1 MTASRKRTEL
11 DGKTWTRY
19 SISVWSDIEKDKE
32 ERSLGHPALF
42 PGSLVRRLIEIFTNR
57 GDLVLDPFA
66 GSGSTLVAARD
77 IGRRSF
83 GLELS
88 ANFTGMARERLAQQR
103 LSFDGR
109 PLHDPVLLCDDAR
122 NIKKHLQENTVHL
135 CVTSPPYWNILNEK
149 RTADYKESR
158 NYGDLKR
165 DLSSLDHYEEFI
177 KVLGDIF
184 EDIHSLLVNNGYLV
198 VNVMD
203 LRKGA
208 AYYPFHMNL
217 AAELLKRGYTLD
229 DIIIWDRRREYNNLR
244 PLGYP
249 YVFRVNKVHEYL
261 LIFQKR
267 ADQQ

>member
-1 MTASRKRTEL
+1 MSKPKKKSEL
-11 DGKTWTRY
+11 DGRTWTRY

-42 PGSLVRRLIEIFTNR
+42 PRSLVRRLIRAFTNR

-66 GSGSTLVAARD
+66 GSGSTLMAARD
-77 IGRRSF
+77 TGRRSF

-88 ANFTGMARERLAQQR
+88 ADYTALARERIARQKPDLEAAEIA
-103 LSFDGR
+103 DE
-109 PLHDPVLLCDDAR
+109 PVLVCDDAR
-122 NIKKHLQENTVHL
+122 NIKGHLRENTVHL

-149 RTADYKESR
+149 RTADYKERR
-158 NYGDLKR
+158 NYGDLGK
-165 DLSSLDHYEEFI
+165 DLSNIDRYEEFI
-177 KVLGDIF
+177 GTLGAIF
-184 EDIHSLLVNNGYLV
+184 EDVYALLVNSGYLV

-203 LRKGA
+203 LRKRA
-208 AYYPFHMNL
+208 DFFPLHL
-217 AAELLKRGYTLD
+217 DLSRELVGRGYTLD
-229 DIIIWDRRREYNNLR
+229 DIIIWDRGKEYNNLR

-267 ADQQ
+267 AG